1 MSFIADFHIHSK
13 YSRATSKDMD
23 IPHLDRAAIAKGVD
37 LVGTG
42 DFTHPLWRNHLK
54 ENLSPEENGLFTYGS
69 TSFILTAEV
78 SNIFYKAGETK
89 KIHNLIFAPDFE
101 VVEKISEKLEGF
113 GDLYSDGRPILRL
126 TAKDLV
132 EIVLGVSE
140 EAFVVPAHIWTPW
153 FSLFGSNSGFN
164 SIKEC
169 FEDYTDYIYALETGL
184 SSDPQMNW
192 RLSSLDRFIL
202 ISNSDAHSP
211 NRVGREANVFS
222 HKLSYSEIKRVLK
235 EKDKNNFLY
244 TVEFFPQEGKYH
256 WDGHRNCRV
265 SLSPVQ
271 SQKYH
276 NRCPACGKNLT
287 IGVMHRV
294 EFLADRKEGFIPS
307 SSIPFKR
314 TVPLKEIIAEVLQGS
329 VETKKVQQIY
339 EKIIYHLGGEIKV
352 LLETPYEEL
361 KKFCPSLIAEGIK
374 RVREGRVNIECGYD
388 GVYGKVSI
396 FGEEKK
402 REKEQLSLF

>member
-23 IPHLDRAAIAKGVD
+23 IPHLGRAAITKGVD

-54 ENLSPEENGLFTYGS
+54 ENLSPEGNGLFTYGS

-78 SNIFYKAGETK
+78 SNIFYKAGKAK

-101 VVEKISEKLEGF
+101 VAEKISEKLEGF
-113 GDLYSDGRPILRL
+113 GDLYSDGRPILKL

-140 EAFVVPAHIWTPW
+140 EAFVVPAHIWTHW

-202 ISNSDAHSP
+202 ISN
-211 NRVGREANVFS
+211 
-222 HKLSYSEIKRVLK
+222 
-235 EKDKNNFLY
+235 
-244 TVEFFPQEGKYH
+244 
-256 WDGHRNCRV
+256 
-265 SLSPVQ
+265 
-271 SQKYH
+271 
-276 NRCPACGKNLT
+276 
-287 IGVMHRV
+287 
-294 EFLADRKEGFIPS
+294 
-307 SSIPFKR
+307 
-314 TVPLKEIIAEVLQGS
+314 
-329 VETKKVQQIY
+329 
-339 EKIIYHLGGEIKV
+339 
-352 LLETPYEEL
+352 
-361 KKFCPSLIAEGIK
+361 
-374 RVREGRVNIECGYD
+374 
-388 GVYGKVSI
+388 
-396 FGEEKK
+396 
-402 REKEQLSLF
+402 

>member
-1 MSFIADFHIHSK
+1 MSFVADFHIHSK

-23 IPHLDRAAIAKGVD
+23 IPHLNKAAIAKGVN

-54 ENLSPEENGLFTYGS
+54 ENLSLEEDGLFTYGS
-69 TSFILTAEV
+69 TFFILTTEV
-78 SNIFYKAGETK
+78 STIFYKAGKTK
-89 KIHNLIFAPDFE
+89 KIHNLIFAPNFE
-101 VVEKISEKLEGF
+101 VVEKISDRLERF
-113 GDLYSDGRPILRL
+113 GDLYSDGRPTLRL

-132 EIVLGVSE
+132 EIILGISE

-164 SIKEC
+164 SIKDC
-169 FEDYTDYIYALETGL
+169 FEEYTDYIYALETGL

-192 RLSSLDRFIL
+192 RVSSLDRFTL

-211 NRVGREANVFS
+211 HNIGREANVFS

-235 EKDKNNFLY
+235 EKDKNKFLY

-256 WDGHRNCRV
+256 WDGHRNCGV
-265 SLSPVQ
+265 SLPPAQ
-271 SQKYH
+271 SKKYH
-276 NRCPACGKNLT
+276 NLCPVCGKKLT

-294 EFLADRKEGFIPS
+294 ESLADRKDGFVPS
-307 SSIPFKR
+307 SSIPFR
-314 TVPLKEIIAEVLQGS
+314 RVVPLREIIAEALQEGA
-329 VETKKVQQIY
+329 ETKKVKQIY
-339 EKIIYHLGGEIKV
+339 RSVIYHLGGEIKV
-352 LLETPYEEL
+352 LLEAPYEEI
-361 KKFCPSLIAEGIK
+361 KKFCPPLVMEGIK
-374 RVREGRVNIECGYD
+374 RVREEKVNIKCGYD

-396 FGEEKK
+396 FGKEE
-402 REKEQLSLF
+402 RGEKEQLSLF